1 MPFSPLLWEEEQN
14 REEHECQSGQYLYT
28 FDKTGEQHLLRETF
42 ISPCVV
48 FFFFFLNHVLEIMCL
63 NSVLG
68 WLQDVLNPRSYRYH
82 EALGTT

>member
-14 REEHECQSGQYLYT
+14 REEHESQSGQYLYT
-28 FDKTGEQHLLRETF
+28 FDKTGEQHLEGNIYQSLCSLF
-42 ISPCVV
+42 I
-48 FFFFFLNHVLEIMCL
+48 FFFNHVLEIMCL

-82 EALGTT
+82 KTLGTT

>member
-14 REEHECQSGQYLYT
+14 REEHESQSGQYLYT
-28 FDKTGEQHLLRETF
+28 FDKTGEQHLEGNIYQSLC
-42 ISPCVV
+42 SL
-48 FFFFFLNHVLEIMCL
+48 FFFLIMCL